1 MESQKINKPQ
11 KTDIRRSFS
20 IQWTEKISGEVSED
34 FINRMSNDEFSF
46 FIKCKLPEKYLRTM
60 RDNLLY
66 IGDEKRMMLLKQI
79 TLCKSLGRI

>member
-1 MESQKINKPQ
+1 MESQKTVSCQTTVIL
-11 KTDIRRSFS
+11 SFP
-20 IQWTEKISGEVSED
+20 IQWTENISGEVTED